1 MTFSTL
7 DSINVILLL
16 GLYLFK
22 SLAILILGLQS
33 TPITFLN
40 LSCEENY
47 KFQYHNI
54 SLTIVH
60 YFRKKLILS
69 LLNINSASE

>member
-22 SLAILILGLQS
+22 SLAILILLGLQS
-33 TPITFLN
+33 TITFLN

-47 KFQYHNI
+47 
-54 SLTIVH
+54 
-60 YFRKKLILS
+60 
-69 LLNINSASE
+69 NSNTTT